1 MWQQICLWCL
11 MGLLAGQCGVWS
23 CGQPYLGD
31 WPQFRSGV
39 AGIVV
44 VQTRDGD
51 TAVKLILGSFPSII
65 SPGFQEPMGWPLWVQ
80 GPSSLLGPREGA
92 QGALWMLP
100 QRLGA
105 HLFLASAQEILT
117 KISFPLS
124 CSFGN
129 LSYGSHVQLCTW
141 ASSGLNNLIWSRA
154 FGFAPLCLPGH
165 TSVPLLFY
173 LSLTA
178 LEAIHDRVERGIF
191 VTLAYLLWGW
201 L

>member
-1 MWQQICLWCL
+1 MGTQLWSWYWGPFPASSVL
-11 MGLLAGQCGVWS
+11 V
-23 CGQPYLGD
+23 
-31 WPQFRSGV
+31 FRSPW
-39 AGIVV
+39 
-44 VQTRDGD
+44 
-51 TAVKLILGSFPSII
+51 GSLVFRS
-65 SPGFQEPMGWPLWVQ
+65 PLWVQ